1 LITLLQ
7 FLFSAI
13 YLSNPPVSK
22 YLPEGI
28 GKSLIE
34 LHTDPK
40 AFWIG
45 QFMGYL
51 MRNNKMIDE
60 LVINASKKSGLPEI
74 YVG

>member
-1 LITLLQ
+1 L
-7 FLFSAI
+7 A
-13 YLSNPPVSK
+13 NPPVSK

-28 GKSLIE
+28 GKRLIE
-34 LHTDPK
+34 LHQDPK

-45 QFMGYL
+45 QFMDYL